1 MLAGALI
8 GQQGA
13 QQVQGVGPL
22 GLSELDSAGG
32 EFQLPL
38 VARREQQ
45 AEGIGERHIRNPA
58 GVGVG
63 RLFFSDHQQYGSG
76 VFVEQSGGFEQAMF
90 EAIAGGGEGGHL
102 AGFIAQDRP
111 QANYRVMHRQAE
123 LSRRQRL
130 LVGQIRTGKAH
141 PSILGSVMV
150 PYYGSDTPISQV
162 ANITVKDSRTL
173 QVVAF
178 ERNMLGAVD
187 KAIQSAGLNLNPTNL
202 GELLL
207 ISMPALTE
215 ETRKVFAKQAR
226 DAAEDA
232 RIAVRNI
239 RRDALS
245 QLKDLVKEKEISE
258 DEERRAADDIQK
270 LTDKAVADIEVA
282 TKQKEA
288 DLMAV

>member
-1 MLAGALI
+1 MI
-8 GQQGA
+8 NEIKKDA
-13 QQVQGVGPL
+13 Q
-22 GLSELDSAGG
+22 
-32 EFQLPL
+32 
-38 VARREQQ
+38 
-45 AEGIGERHIRNPA
+45 ERMTKSLESLQHA
-58 GVGVG
+58 
-63 RLFFSDHQQYGSG
+63 FS
-76 VFVEQSGGFEQAMF
+76 
-90 EAIAGGGEGGHL
+90 
-102 AGFIAQDRP
+102 R
-111 QANYRVMHRQAE
+111 
-123 LSRRQRL
+123 
-130 LVGQIRTGKAH
+130 IRTGVAH
-141 PSILGSVMV
+141 PSILEGVMV
-150 PYYGSDTPISQV
+150 PYYGADTPIKQV

-187 KAIQSAGLNLNPTNL
+187 KAIASAGLNLNPTNL

-207 ISMPALTE
+207 INMPPLTE
-215 ETRKVFAKQAR
+215 ETRKGFTKQAR

-258 DEERRAADDIQK
+258 DEERRAADDVQK

-282 TKQKEA
+282 VKQKEK